1 MHFHYMTD
9 MAMPLHMN
17 ACPGDHE
24 NYNFGR
30 PFLGHHHYL
39 FNLPDLGL
47 GMKHFLYS
55 TEMAMP

>member
-1 MHFHYMTD
+1 MHFHYMTV

-17 ACPGDHE
+17 PCPGDHE

-39 FNLPDLGL
+39 FNLPDLGP
-47 GMKHFLYS
+47 GMIIFFY
-55 TEMAMP
+55 